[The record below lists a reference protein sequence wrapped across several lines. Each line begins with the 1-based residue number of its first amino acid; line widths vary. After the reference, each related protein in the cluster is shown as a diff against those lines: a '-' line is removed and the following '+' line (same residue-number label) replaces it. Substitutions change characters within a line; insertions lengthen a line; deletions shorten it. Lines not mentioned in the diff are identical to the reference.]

1 MLIGLIGKP
10 SSGKSTFFQALT
22 QVPVARAAYPFT
34 TIKPNHGMGFV
45 EVKCP
50 ETEFNLNC
58 KPKTGYCKEGRRF
71 VPVELL
77 DVAGLVPG
85 AHAGKGMGNQ
95 FLDDLRQADVLIH
108 VVDVS
113 GSANEKGE
121 QVPLG
126 SHDPADDIRFL
137 EKEIDYWVE
146 GILSRN
152 WNKLIRAGRTKK
164 TEEVISEQ
172 FAGLGVTNDVINK
185 VLNDLE
191 LKDKAM
197 EDWIEDERFQLAQKI
212 RERGKPILI
221 AANKCDLPKGKE
233 NFEKLK
239 KEFPDKMIV
248 ACSAEAEI
256 ALKEATKNGFI
267 EYTPGDKVFRILK
280 ELNEQQMGAMD
291 IFKSVLDLFGSTGV
305 QACLQ
310 AAVFDFLKYN
320 AAFPVATNKLSDEKG
335 NPLPDCFLMKPGST
349 ALDFAKAVH
358 TDIAEKFIKAIDMRS
373 KKALG
378 AEYEIKNGDVL
389 QIVFRR

>member
-1 MLIGLIGKP
+1 MLIGLVGKP
-10 SSGKSTFFQALT
+10 SCGKSTFFQALT

-50 ETEFNLNC
+50 DREFGLNC
-58 KPKTGYCKEGRRF
+58 KPKTGYCKDGRRF
-71 VPVELL
+71 VPVEML

-85 AHAGKGMGNQ
+85 AHEGKGMGNQ
-95 FLDDLRQADVLIH
+95 FLDDLRQADALIH
-108 VVDVS
+108 VVDIS

-121 QVPLG
+121 QVAPG
-126 SHDPADDIRFL
+126 SHDPAVDVRFL
-137 EKEIDYWVE
+137 EQEIDYWVD

-152 WNKLIRAGRTKK
+152 WNKLVRAGKTKK
-164 TEEVISEQ
+164 TEEVVSEQ
-172 FAGLGVTNDVINK
+172 FAGLGISREVVVK
-185 VLNDLE
+185 VLGDLG
-191 LKDKAM
+191 LKEKAM
-197 EDWIEDERFQLAQKI
+197 DSWSDEERFLLAKRI
-212 RERGKPILI
+212 REIGKPILI
-221 AANKCDLPKGKE
+221 AANKCDLNNGKE

-256 ALKEATKNGFI
+256 ALKEATKHGFL
-267 EYTPGDKVFRILK
+267 EYIPGDNEFKVLK
-280 ELNEQQMGAMD
+280 DLNEQQEKAME
-291 IFKSVLDLFGSTGV
+291 IFKRVLDNFGSTGV

-310 AAVFDFLKYN
+310 AAVFDFLRYN
-320 AAFPVATNKLSDEKG
+320 AAFPVATNKLTDDKG
-335 NPLPDCFLMKPGST
+335 NPLPDCFLMRPGST

-358 TDIAEKFIKAIDMRS
+358 SDIAEKFIKAIDMRS

-378 AEYEIKNGDVL
+378 ADYEIMNGDVL